1 MRENVEAIFWLS
13 LAAIG
18 YAYVGYPLL
27 LIVLSRLRP
36 KPVRSGHWTPSVTVI
51 IAAYN
56 EERDLAAK
64 LENTLALDYPPSHLE
79 IIVTSDCSSDRTD
92 EIARSFASRGVRL
105 HRQEERLGKTA
116 AQNAAVTKARGEIIV
131 FSDATTHY
139 RPDVLR
145 LMIPAFADKSV
156 GCVTGRVIYQEA
168 ERDGDAEKRRN
179 GDRFSLSP
187 LPPVS
192 PSPNVSNSR
201 SNIGSGTQSYWN
213 YEFFLKKHESNVCSL
228 IGVCGCMY
236 AVRASAY
243 IPLYNEACSDFIIA
257 TTMVE
262 QGLRAVY
269 VPEAVCTEEP
279 NRQAKKELAA
289 RVRIISQTFSDLWR
303 NRSVMN
309 PFKSGFY
316 AVQLWSH
323 KLMRYLVPVF
333 LIVIFLAS
341 AVLATRNAF
350 YAAVFVAQVGFY
362 LAALVSWI
370 LERLGLTSGLL
381 ALPQYFVI
389 TNLASLIAFV
399 KFLTG
404 ERYTRWEPSR
414 E

>member
-1 MRENVEAIFWLS
+1 VEAIFWLS
-13 LAAIG
+13 VAAIG

-36 KPVRSGHWTPSVTVI
+36 KPVKSGHWTPSVTVI

-56 EERDLAAK
+56 EERDLATK
-64 LENTLALDYPPSHLE
+64 LENTLALDYPPSQLE

-92 EIARSFASRGVRL
+92 EIARSFADRGVRL
-105 HRQEERLGKTA
+105 HRQEERHGKTA

-145 LMIPAFADKSV
+145 LMIPAFADSSV
-156 GCVTGRVIYQEA
+156 GCVTGRVIYQ
-168 ERDGDAEKRRN
+168 DDK
-179 GDRFSLSP
+179 DS
-187 LPPVS
+187 
-192 PSPNVSNSR
+192 NV
-201 SNIGSGTQSYWN
+201 GSGTQSYWN
-213 YEFFLKKHESNVCSL
+213 YEFFLKRHESNVCSL

-303 NRSVMN
+303 NRAVLN
-309 PFKSGFY
+309 PFRSGFY

-333 LIVIFLAS
+333 LIAIFFAS
-341 AVLATRNAF
+341 AFLATRNAF
-350 YAAVFVAQVGFY
+350 YAAVFVMQVAFY
-362 LAALVSWI
+362 LAALVSWL
-370 LERLGLTSGLL
+370 LEKLGVTFGLL

>member
-1 MRENVEAIFWLS
+1 MSFNDPVEVVFWLS
-13 LAAIG
+13 VAAVG

-27 LIVLSRLRP
+27 LTLLSKIAP
-36 KPVRSGHWTPSVTVI
+36 KPVKSEAWTPSVTVV

-64 LENTLALDYPPSHLE
+64 LENTLSLDYPQSQLE

-92 EIARSFASRGVRL
+92 EIAKSFASRGVRL
-105 HRQEERLGKTA
+105 HRQKERHGKTA
-116 AQNAAVTKARGEIIV
+116 AQNAAVELARGEIVV

-145 LMIPAFADKSV
+145 LMMPAFADQSV
-156 GCVTGRVIYQEA
+156 GCVTGRVLYQ
-168 ERDGDAEKRRN
+168 DEKDSSV
-179 GDRFSLSP
+179 GA
-187 LPPVS
+187 
-192 PSPNVSNSR
+192 
-201 SNIGSGTQSYWN
+201 GTQSYWN
-213 YEFFLKKHESNVCSL
+213 YEFFLKKHESAVCSL

-236 AVRASAY
+236 AVRKSAY
-243 IPLYNEACSDFIIA
+243 VPLYNDACSDFIIA

-269 VPEAVCTEEP
+269 VPEAVCIEEP
-279 NRQAKKELAA
+279 NRQARKELAA

-303 NRSVMN
+303 NRAVLN
-309 PFKSGFY
+309 PLTSGFY
-316 AVQLWSH
+316 AIQLWSH
-323 KLMRYLVPVF
+323 KLMRYLVPVC
-333 LIVIFLAS
+333 LIAIFISTAFLAPRS
-341 AVLATRNAF
+341 TFYAVL
-350 YAAVFVAQVGFY
+350 FVLQVCFY
-362 LAALVSWI
+362 LAALVSSV
-370 LERLGLTSGLL
+370 LERAGLNVRYL

-399 KFLTG
+399 KFLSG

>member
-1 MRENVEAIFWLS
+1 VEAIFWLS
-13 LAAIG
+13 VAAIG
-18 YAYVGYPLL
+18 YAYVGYPVLL
-27 LIVLSRLRP
+27 VVLSRLRP
-36 KPVRSGHWTPSVTVI
+36 KPVKSGHWTPSVTVI

-64 LENTLALDYPPSHLE
+64 LENTLALDYPPSQLE

-92 EIARSFASRGVRL
+92 EIARSFATRGVRL
-105 HRQEERLGKTA
+105 HRQEERHGKTA

-145 LMIPAFADKSV
+145 LMIPAFADSSV
-156 GCVTGRVIYQEA
+156 GCVTGRVIYQ
-168 ERDGDAEKRRN
+168 DDK
-179 GDRFSLSP
+179 DS
-187 LPPVS
+187 
-192 PSPNVSNSR
+192 NV
-201 SNIGSGTQSYWN
+201 GSGTQSYWN
-213 YEFFLKKHESNVCSL
+213 YEFFLKKHESAVCSL

-279 NRQAKKELAA
+279 NRQAKRELAA

-303 NRSVMN
+303 NRAVLN
-309 PFKSGFY
+309 PFRSGFY

-333 LIVIFLAS
+333 LIAIFFAS
-341 AVLATRNAF
+341 AFLATRNAF
-350 YAAVFVAQVGFY
+350 YAAVFVMQVAFY
-362 LAALVSWI
+362 LAALVSWM
-370 LERLGLTSGLL
+370 LEKLGVTSGLL

>member
-1 MRENVEAIFWLS
+1 MEAIFWLS
-13 LAAIG
+13 VAAIG
-18 YAYVGYPLL
+18 YAYVGYPVLL
-27 LIVLSRLRP
+27 VVLSRLRP
-36 KPVRSGHWTPSVTVI
+36 KPVKSGHWTPSVTVI

-64 LENTLALDYPPSHLE
+64 LENTLALDYPPSQLE

-92 EIARSFASRGVRL
+92 EIARSFATRGVRL
-105 HRQEERLGKTA
+105 HRQEERHGKTA

-145 LMIPAFADKSV
+145 LMIPAFADSSV
-156 GCVTGRVIYQEA
+156 GCVTGRVIYQ
-168 ERDGDAEKRRN
+168 DDK
-179 GDRFSLSP
+179 DS
-187 LPPVS
+187 
-192 PSPNVSNSR
+192 NV
-201 SNIGSGTQSYWN
+201 GSGTQSYWN
-213 YEFFLKKHESNVCSL
+213 YEFFLKKHESAVCSL

-303 NRSVMN
+303 NRAVLN
-309 PFKSGFY
+309 PFRSGFY

-333 LIVIFLAS
+333 LIAIFFAS
-341 AVLATRNAF
+341 AFLATRNAF
-350 YAAVFVAQVGFY
+350 YAAVFVMQVAFY
-362 LAALVSWI
+362 LAALVSWM
-370 LERLGLTSGLL
+370 LEKLGVTSGLL

>member
-1 MRENVEAIFWLS
+1 MEAIFWLS
-13 LAAIG
+13 VAAIG
-18 YAYVGYPLL
+18 YAYVGYPIL
-27 LIVLSRLRP
+27 LILLSRVRP
-36 KPVRSGHWTPSVTVI
+36 KPVKSGHWTPSVTVI

-56 EERDLAAK
+56 EERDLATK
-64 LENTLALDYPPSHLE
+64 LENTLALDYPPSQLE

-92 EIARSFASRGVRL
+92 EIARSFAPRGVRL
-105 HRQEERLGKTA
+105 HRQEERHGKTA

-139 RPDVLR
+139 RPDVLK

-156 GCVTGRVIYQEA
+156 GCVTGRVIYQ
-168 ERDGDAEKRRN
+168 DDK
-179 GDRFSLSP
+179 DSS
-187 LPPVS
+187 V
-192 PSPNVSNSR
+192 
-201 SNIGSGTQSYWN
+201 GSGTQSYWN
-213 YEFFLKKHESNVCSL
+213 YEFFLKRHESAVCSL

-269 VPEAVCTEEP
+269 VSEAVCTEEP

-289 RVRIISQTFSDLWR
+289 RVRIISQTFADLWR
-303 NRSVMN
+303 NRSVLN
-309 PFKSGFY
+309 PFRSGFY

-333 LIVIFLAS
+333 LIAIFIAS
-341 AVLATRNAF
+341 AFLATRNAF
-350 YAAVFVAQVGFY
+350 YAAVFVTQVAFY
-362 LAALVSWI
+362 LAALVSWL
-370 LERLGLTSGLL
+370 LERMGVTFSLL

>member
-1 MRENVEAIFWLS
+1 VEAIFWLS
-13 LAAIG
+13 VAAIG

-27 LIVLSRLRP
+27 LVVLSRLRP
-36 KPVRSGHWTPSVTVI
+36 KPVKSGHWTPSVTVI

-64 LENTLALDYPPSHLE
+64 LENTLALDYPPSQLE

-92 EIARSFASRGVRL
+92 DIARSFADRGVRL
-105 HRQEERLGKTA
+105 HRQEERHGKTA

-145 LMIPAFADKSV
+145 LMIPAFADSSV
-156 GCVTGRVIYQEA
+156 GCVTGRVIYQ
-168 ERDGDAEKRRN
+168 DDK
-179 GDRFSLSP
+179 DSS
-187 LPPVS
+187 V
-192 PSPNVSNSR
+192 
-201 SNIGSGTQSYWN
+201 GSGTQSYWN
-213 YEFFLKKHESNVCSL
+213 YEFFLKRHESAVCSL

-303 NRSVMN
+303 NRAVLN
-309 PFKSGFY
+309 PFRSGFY

-333 LIVIFLAS
+333 LIVIFFAS
-341 AVLATRNAF
+341 AFLATRNAF
-350 YAAVFVAQVGFY
+350 YAAVFVMQVAFY
-362 LAALVSWI
+362 LAALVSWM
-370 LERLGLTSGLL
+370 LEKLGVTFGLL

>member
-1 MRENVEAIFWLS
+1 MEAIFWLS
-13 LAAIG
+13 VAAIG
-18 YAYVGYPLL
+18 YAYIGYPLL
-27 LIVLSRLRP
+27 LLLLSRIRP
-36 KPVRSGHWTPSVTVI
+36 KPVKSGHWTPSVTVV

-79 IIVTSDCSSDRTD
+79 VIVTSDCSSDRTD
-92 EIARSFASRGVRL
+92 EIARSFAARGVRL
-105 HRQEERLGKTA
+105 HRQEERHGKTA

-139 RPDVLR
+139 RPDVLK
-145 LMIPAFADKSV
+145 LMVPAFADKSV
-156 GCVTGRVIYQEA
+156 GCVTGRVIYQ
-168 ERDGDAEKRRN
+168 DEKDSSV
-179 GDRFSLSP
+179 GT
-187 LPPVS
+187 
-192 PSPNVSNSR
+192 
-201 SNIGSGTQSYWN
+201 GTQSYWN
-213 YEFFLKKHESNVCSL
+213 YEFFLKRHESAVCSL

-243 IPLYNEACSDFIIA
+243 IPLYDEACSDFIIA

-289 RVRIISQTFSDLWR
+289 RVRIISQTFADLWR
-303 NRSVMN
+303 NRSVLN
-309 PFKSGFY
+309 PFRSGFY
-316 AVQLWSH
+316 AIQLWSH

-333 LIVIFLAS
+333 LIAIFIAS
-341 AVLATRNAF
+341 AFLVPRNAF
-350 YAAVFVAQVGFY
+350 YAAVFLMQVAFY
-362 LAALVSWI
+362 LAALVSWA
-370 LERLGLTSGLL
+370 LERLGVTFSLL

>member
-1 MRENVEAIFWLS
+1 V
-13 LAAIG
+13 AAIG

-27 LIVLSRLRP
+27 LLLLSRIRP
-36 KPVRSGHWTPSVTVI
+36 KPVKSGHWTPSVTVI

-64 LENTLALDYPPSHLE
+64 LENTLALDYPPAQLE
-79 IIVTSDCSSDRTD
+79 IMVTSDCSSDRTD
-92 EIARSFASRGVRL
+92 EIARSFADRGVRL
-105 HRQEERLGKTA
+105 HRQEERHGKTA

-156 GCVTGRVIYQEA
+156 GCVTGRVIYQ
-168 ERDGDAEKRRN
+168 DDKDSSVGT
-179 GDRFSLSP
+179 
-187 LPPVS
+187 
-192 PSPNVSNSR
+192 
-201 SNIGSGTQSYWN
+201 GTQSYWN
-213 YEFFLKKHESNVCSL
+213 YEFFLKRHESAVCSL

-289 RVRIISQTFSDLWR
+289 RVRIISQTFADLWR
-303 NRSVMN
+303 NRSVLN
-309 PFKSGFY
+309 PFRSGFY

-333 LIVIFLAS
+333 LIAIFIAS
-341 AVLATRNAF
+341 AFLATRHAF
-350 YAAVFVAQVGFY
+350 YAAVFVAQVAFY
-362 LAALVSWI
+362 LAALVSWG
-370 LERLGLTSGLL
+370 LERLGVTFSLL

>member
-1 MRENVEAIFWLS
+1 MEAIFWLS
-13 LAAIG
+13 VAAIG

-27 LIVLSRLRP
+27 LLLLSRIRP
-36 KPVRSGHWTPSVTVI
+36 KPVKSSHWTPSVTVI

-92 EIARSFASRGVRL
+92 EIVRSFADRGVRL
-105 HRQEERLGKTA
+105 HRQEERHGKTA

-145 LMIPAFADKSV
+145 LMVPAFADKSV
-156 GCVTGRVIYQEA
+156 GCVTGRVIYQ
-168 ERDGDAEKRRN
+168 DDKDSSVGT
-179 GDRFSLSP
+179 
-187 LPPVS
+187 
-192 PSPNVSNSR
+192 
-201 SNIGSGTQSYWN
+201 GTQSYWN
-213 YEFFLKKHESNVCSL
+213 YEFFLKKHESAVCSL

-243 IPLYNEACSDFIIA
+243 IPLYDEACSDFIIA

-289 RVRIISQTFSDLWR
+289 RVRIISQTFADLWR
-303 NRSVMN
+303 NRGVLN
-309 PFKSGFY
+309 PFRSGFY

-323 KLMRYLVPVF
+323 KLMRYLVPLF
-333 LIVIFLAS
+333 LIAIFLAS
-341 AVLATRNAF
+341 AFLATGSAF
-350 YAAVFVAQVGFY
+350 YAAVFVLQVAFY
-362 LAALVSWI
+362 LAALVSWA
-370 LERLGLTSGLL
+370 LERLGVTSSLL

>member
-1 MRENVEAIFWLS
+1 VEVIFWLS
-13 LAAIG
+13 VAAVG

-27 LIVLSRLRP
+27 LSLISWIRP
-36 KPVRSGHWTPSVTVI
+36 KPVHSASWTPSVSVI

-64 LENTLALDYPPSHLE
+64 LENTLALDYPKSNLE

-92 EIARSFASRGVRL
+92 EIARSFAPRGVRL
-105 HRQEERLGKTA
+105 HRQEERHGKTA
-116 AQNAAVTKARGEIIV
+116 AQNAAVEKACGEIIV

-145 LMIPAFADKSV
+145 LMVPAFADETV
-156 GCVTGRVIYQEA
+156 GCVTGRVIYQ
-168 ERDGDAEKRRN
+168 
-179 GDRFSLSP
+179 
-187 LPPVS
+187 
-192 PSPNVSNSR
+192 NVKDSSV
-201 SNIGSGTQSYWN
+201 GAGTQSYWN

-236 AVRASAY
+236 AVRKSAY
-243 IPLYNEACSDFIIA
+243 IPLYNDACSDFIIA

-269 VPEAVCTEEP
+269 VPEAVCMEEP

-303 NRSVMN
+303 NRAMLN
-309 PFKSGFY
+309 PLRSGFY

-323 KLMRYLVPVF
+323 KVMRYLVPLF
-333 LIVIFLAS
+333 LIFIFIASGFLAP
-341 AVLATRNAF
+341 RNAF
-350 YAAVFVAQVGFY
+350 YAALFVAQVAFY
-362 LAALVSWI
+362 LAALVSAA
-370 LERLGLTSGLL
+370 LEKFGLTVRLL

-399 KFLTG
+399 KFMSG
-404 ERYTRWEPSR
+404 ESYTRWEPSR
-414 E
+414 EPAIATTNLDVAPRGGPQS

>member
-1 MRENVEAIFWLS
+1 V
-13 LAAIG
+13 AAIG

-27 LIVLSRLRP
+27 LLLLSRIRP
-36 KPVRSGHWTPSVTVI
+36 KPVKSSHWTPSVTVI

-64 LENTLALDYPPSHLE
+64 LENTLALDYPPSQLE
-79 IIVTSDCSSDRTD
+79 IMVTSDCSSDRTD
-92 EIARSFASRGVRL
+92 EIARSFADRGVRL
-105 HRQEERLGKTA
+105 HRQEERHGKTA
-116 AQNAAVTKARGEIIV
+116 AQNAAVTKASGEIIV

-156 GCVTGRVIYQEA
+156 GCVTGRVIYQ
-168 ERDGDAEKRRN
+168 DDKDSSVGT
-179 GDRFSLSP
+179 
-187 LPPVS
+187 
-192 PSPNVSNSR
+192 
-201 SNIGSGTQSYWN
+201 GTQSYWN
-213 YEFFLKKHESNVCSL
+213 YEFFLKKHESAVCSL

-289 RVRIISQTFSDLWR
+289 RVRIISQTFADLWR
-303 NRSVMN
+303 NRSVLN
-309 PFKSGFY
+309 PFRSGFY

-333 LIVIFLAS
+333 LIAIFITS
-341 AVLATRNAF
+341 AFLATRNAF
-350 YAAVFVAQVGFY
+350 YAAVFVAQVAFY
-362 LAALVSWI
+362 LAALVSWG
-370 LERLGLTSGLL
+370 LERLGVTFSLL

>member
-36 KPVRSGHWTPSVTVI
+36 RPVRSGHWTPSVTVI

-92 EIARSFASRGVRL
+92 EIARSFASRGVKL
-105 HRQEERLGKTA
+105 HRQEERHGKTA

-145 LMIPAFADKSV
+145 LMMPAFADKSV
-156 GCVTGRVIYQEA
+156 GCVTGRVIYQ
-168 ERDGDAEKRRN
+168 DEKDSSV
-179 GDRFSLSP
+179 GA
-187 LPPVS
+187 
-192 PSPNVSNSR
+192 
-201 SNIGSGTQSYWN
+201 GTQSYWN

-303 NRSVMN
+303 NRSVLN
-309 PFKSGFY
+309 PLKSGFY

-333 LIVIFLAS
+333 LIVIFLTS
-341 AVLATRNAF
+341 GLLATRSAF
-350 YAAVFVAQVGFY
+350 YAAVFVMQVAFY
-362 LAALVSWI
+362 LVALVSWL
-370 LERLGLTSGLL
+370 LEKLGLTLGLLGGLL

>member
-1 MRENVEAIFWLS
+1 MEVIFWLS
-13 LAAIG
+13 VAAIG

-27 LIVLSRLRP
+27 LVLLSRLRP
-36 KPVRSGHWTPSVTVI
+36 RPVKSGHWTPSVTVI

-64 LENTLALDYPPSHLE
+64 LQNTLALDYPASQLE

-92 EIARSFASRGVRL
+92 EIARSFAPRGVRL
-105 HRQEERLGKTA
+105 HRQDERHGKTA

-145 LMIPAFADKSV
+145 VMIPPFADKSV
-156 GCVTGRVIYQEA
+156 GCVTGRVIYQE
-168 ERDGDAEKRRN
+168 DKDSSVGT
-179 GDRFSLSP
+179 
-187 LPPVS
+187 
-192 PSPNVSNSR
+192 
-201 SNIGSGTQSYWN
+201 GTQSYWN
-213 YEFFLKKHESNVCSL
+213 YEFFLKKHESAVCSL

-269 VPEAVCTEEP
+269 IPEAVCTEEP

-289 RVRIISQTFSDLWR
+289 RVRIISQTFADLWR
-303 NRSVMN
+303 NRSVLN
-309 PFKSGFY
+309 PFRSGFY

-333 LIVIFLAS
+333 LIAIFIAS
-341 AVLATRNAF
+341 AFLATRNAF
-350 YAAVFVAQVGFY
+350 YAVVFVMQVAFY

-370 LERLGLTSGLL
+370 LERMGVTFSLL

>member
-1 MRENVEAIFWLS
+1 VEAIFWLS
-13 LAAIG
+13 VAAIG

-27 LIVLSRLRP
+27 LLLLSRIRP
-36 KPVRSGHWTPSVTVI
+36 KPVKSGHWTPSVTVI

-64 LENTLALDYPPSHLE
+64 LENTLALDYPPSQLE
-79 IIVTSDCSSDRTD
+79 ILVTSDCSSDRTD

-105 HRQEERLGKTA
+105 HRQEERHGKTA

-145 LMIPAFADKSV
+145 LMVPAFADNSV
-156 GCVTGRVIYQEA
+156 GCVTGRVIYQ
-168 ERDGDAEKRRN
+168 DDKDSSVGT
-179 GDRFSLSP
+179 
-187 LPPVS
+187 
-192 PSPNVSNSR
+192 
-201 SNIGSGTQSYWN
+201 GTQSYWN
-213 YEFFLKKHESNVCSL
+213 YEFFLKKHESAVCSL

-289 RVRIISQTFSDLWR
+289 RVRIISQTFADLWR
-303 NRSVMN
+303 NRSVLN
-309 PFKSGFY
+309 PFRSGFY

-323 KLMRYLVPVF
+323 KLMRYLVPLF
-333 LIVIFLAS
+333 LIAIFIAS
-341 AVLATRNAF
+341 AFLVRRNAF
-350 YAAVFVAQVGFY
+350 YAAMFLMQVVFY
-362 LAALVSWI
+362 LAALVSWA
-370 LERLGLTSGLL
+370 LERLGVTFSLL

>member
-1 MRENVEAIFWLS
+1 MEAIFWLS
-13 LAAIG
+13 VAAIG

-27 LIVLSRLRP
+27 LLLLSRIAP
-36 KPVRSGHWTPSVTVI
+36 KPVKSSHWTPSVTVI

-105 HRQEERLGKTA
+105 HRQDERHGKTA

-156 GCVTGRVIYQEA
+156 GCVTGRVIYQ
-168 ERDGDAEKRRN
+168 DDKDSSVGT
-179 GDRFSLSP
+179 
-187 LPPVS
+187 
-192 PSPNVSNSR
+192 
-201 SNIGSGTQSYWN
+201 GTQSYWN
-213 YEFFLKKHESNVCSL
+213 YEFFLKKQESAVCSL

-289 RVRIISQTFSDLWR
+289 RVRIISQTFADLWR
-303 NRSVMN
+303 NRSVLN
-309 PFKSGFY
+309 PFRSGFY
-316 AVQLWSH
+316 AVELWSH

-333 LIVIFLAS
+333 LITIFIAS
-341 AVLATRNAF
+341 AFLATRNAF
-350 YAAVFVAQVGFY
+350 YAVMFAGQVAFY
-362 LAALVSWI
+362 LAALVSWV
-370 LERLGLTSGLL
+370 LERMGVTFSLL

-399 KFLTG
+399 KFVTG

>member
-1 MRENVEAIFWLS
+1 MEAIFWLS
-13 LAAIG
+13 VAAIG

-36 KPVRSGHWTPSVTVI
+36 RPVRSGHWTPSVTVI

-92 EIARSFASRGVRL
+92 EIARSFASRGVKL
-105 HRQEERLGKTA
+105 HRQEQRHGKTA

-145 LMIPAFADKSV
+145 LMMPAFADKSV
-156 GCVTGRVIYQEA
+156 GCVTGRVIYQ
-168 ERDGDAEKRRN
+168 DEKDSSV
-179 GDRFSLSP
+179 GT
-187 LPPVS
+187 
-192 PSPNVSNSR
+192 
-201 SNIGSGTQSYWN
+201 GTQSYWN
-213 YEFFLKKHESNVCSL
+213 YEFFLKRHESAVCSL

-269 VPEAVCTEEP
+269 VPEAVCSEEP

-303 NRSVMN
+303 NRKVLN
-309 PFKSGFY
+309 PFRSGFY

-333 LIVIFLAS
+333 LIAIFFAS
-341 AVLATRNAF
+341 AVLATRSAF
-350 YAAVFVAQVGFY
+350 YAAVFVMQVAFY
-362 LAALVSWI
+362 LAALVSSI
-370 LERLGLTSGLL
+370 LERLGVTFSLL

>member
-1 MRENVEAIFWLS
+1 MEVIFWLS
-13 LAAIG
+13 VAAIG

-36 KPVRSGHWTPSVTVI
+36 RPVRSGHWTPSVTVI

-64 LENTLALDYPPSHLE
+64 LENTLALDYPPSQLE

-92 EIARSFASRGVRL
+92 EIARSFAARGVKL
-105 HRQEERLGKTA
+105 HRQEERHGKTA
-116 AQNAAVTKARGEIIV
+116 AQNAAVTKAKGEIIV

-145 LMIPAFADKSV
+145 LMMPAFADKSV
-156 GCVTGRVIYQEA
+156 GCVTGRVIYQ
-168 ERDGDAEKRRN
+168 DEKDSSV
-179 GDRFSLSP
+179 GT
-187 LPPVS
+187 
-192 PSPNVSNSR
+192 
-201 SNIGSGTQSYWN
+201 GTQSYWN
-213 YEFFLKKHESNVCSL
+213 YEFFLKKHESAVCSL

-269 VPEAVCTEEP
+269 VPEAVCSEEP

-303 NRSVMN
+303 NRNVLN
-309 PFKSGFY
+309 PFKHGFY
-316 AVQLWSH
+316 AIELWSH
-323 KLMRYLVPVF
+323 KIMRYLVPVF
-333 LIVIFLAS
+333 LIAIFIAS
-341 AVLATRNAF
+341 AWLAPRNAF
-350 YAAVFVAQVGFY
+350 YAAMFVMQVAFY
-362 LAALVSWI
+362 LAALVSSI
-370 LERLGLTSGLL
+370 LERLGVTFSLL